1 MIDAQNRK
9 VPARRDA
16 PTFLNR
22 QSCESG
28 VYYFCVQVNKINRLK
43 MEVTMAKQIITK
55 TIIGLAVLF
64 IGYFA
69 GVIASDCSSADHAI
83 EYRIMAFNHFSEG
96 GELEDELNRMGAQ
109 GWELIQVK
117 EYMAIFKR

>member
-1 MIDAQNRK
+1 
-9 VPARRDA
+9 
-16 PTFLNR
+16 
-22 QSCESG
+22 
-28 VYYFCVQVNKINRLK
+28 
-43 MEVTMAKQIITK
+43 MEGTMTK
-55 TIIGLAVLF
+55 LTVKNIIIGLVVLF
-64 IGYFA
+64 FGYFA

-96 GELEDELNRMGAQ
+96 GELEDELNRMGAE

>member
-1 MIDAQNRK
+1 
-9 VPARRDA
+9 
-16 PTFLNR
+16 
-22 QSCESG
+22 
-28 VYYFCVQVNKINRLK
+28 
-43 MEVTMAKQIITK
+43 MEVTMGKQIIT
-55 TIIGLAVLF
+55 IISIGLVFLF
-64 IGYFA
+64 IGYFV
-69 GVIASDCSSADHAI
+69 GVIASDCSSADSAI